1 MTMTEARSVAEDGAA
16 MRWPAQPSTLPLLL
30 HQGRAGFIAL
40 CCKRNGDP
48 NQFQSRSYRVP
59 ELIRHLPPIA
69 DPGDWYISAN
79 TFKARRR
86 SLPDLFSLRANFLD
100 LDYYRESA
108 LSVLSPKDV
117 WEIGQSRLSDRRIP
131 GPQAAIFTGR
141 GLQLVWAIG
150 DLPPEAHSRWRAVQ
164 DHLAKVLSDLGAD
177 RNALDASR
185 VLRLPGTLN
194 SKSGQLAVFVF
205 LDQDTRTNFEE
216 LAHAVL
222 PVARSVLREQRQ
234 KRAAGRLSAELTR
247 RSVSARSF
255 TSSILSDLRR
265 LVDHRWGGKI
275 PEGWRNKVLF
285 IYATFLVR
293 STGTAALPDALLA
306 FSRKYSDLPPREVE
320 QIARSLVQKFR
331 SDGIGYR
338 YSVGGIC
345 EVLGLS
351 YEEARAAKLTH
362 LMPQNAAVR
371 EARRQRKR
379 ERDKE
384 RQRRLR
390 LTRGC
395 RPRSGTADPPKPW
408 LSLGMSRATWYR
420 LGLHRRDRAD
430 EAETTPSLTIDGGLP
445 ADD

>member
-1 MTMTEARSVAEDGAA
+1 MPT
-16 MRWPAQPSTLPLLL
+16 
-30 HQGRAGFIAL
+30 F
-40 CCKRNGDP
+40 
-48 NQFQSRSYRVP
+48 
-59 ELIRHLPPIA
+59 A
-69 DPGDWYISAN
+69 DPGDWYVSAN
-79 TFKARRR
+79 AFKARTRR
-86 SLPDLFSLRANFLD
+86 LSDLLGLRANFLD
-100 LDYYRESA
+100 LDYYREPA
-108 LSVLSPKDV
+108 LSDLSPKNV
-117 WEIGQSRLSDRRIP
+117 WEIGQARLLARRIP
-131 GPQAAIFTGR
+131 RPQAAIFTGR

-150 DLPPEAHSRWRAVQ
+150 DLPARAHSRWRAVQ

-194 SKSGQLAVFVF
+194 SKSGQLAVFAF
-205 LDQDTRTNFEE
+205 LDQDTRTSFEE

-222 PVARSVLREQRQ
+222 PVERSVLREQRQ
-234 KRAAGRLSAELTR
+234 KRAAGQLSAESTR
-247 RSVSARSF
+247 RSVSLRRF

-275 PEGWRNKVLF
+275 PEGWRNKVMF

-293 STGTAALPDALLA
+293 STGADALPDALLA
-306 FSRKYSDLPPREVE
+306 FNRRHSDLPPREVE
-320 QIARSLVQKFR
+320 QIAKSLVQKFR

-338 YSVGGIC
+338 YSIRGIC
-345 EVLGLS
+345 EELGLS
-351 YEEARAAKLTH
+351 YEEACAAGLTH

-390 LTRGC
+390 LSQGC

-408 LSLGMSRATWYR
+408 LTLGMSRATWYR
-420 LGLHRRDRAD
+420 RGLHRCTRTDQR
-430 EAETTPSLTIDGGLP
+430 ETAPSPATDGGLP
-445 ADD
+445 ADGRMIS